1 VVSATCTHLD
11 QIELTELAQSIACC
25 EECLKTRGR
34 WVHLRMG
41 MTCRT
46 IGYCDW
52 SPNKNATAHF
62 REILH
67 PIVRSAGPGEDWS
80 SCYVDQVACALAR
93 R

>member
-1 VVSATCTHLD
+1 
-11 QIELTELAQSIACC
+11 
-25 EECLKTRGR
+25 
-34 WVHLRMG
+34 MG